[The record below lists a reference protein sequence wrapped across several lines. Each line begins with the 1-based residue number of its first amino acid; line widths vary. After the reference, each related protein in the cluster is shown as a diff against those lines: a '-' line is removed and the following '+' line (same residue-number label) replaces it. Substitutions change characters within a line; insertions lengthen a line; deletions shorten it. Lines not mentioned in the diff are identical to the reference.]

1 MTRRE
6 HKDVQSLGKVLFHDQ
21 GAGYMHVLLVKT
33 HSSLR
38 TATAVRM
45 ESLHFCEADDW
56 DEVTYSWS
64 GRGRF
69 QSRSPASSAQVYSL
83 LGNSCYSVAFGVV
96 SFWIGAILT
105 GVQCPYHSRHPL
117 SWCMFLA
124 YLRRICILLQLSGGF
139 CKYPSDLVGW
149 PSGGVLHLT

>member
-1 MTRRE
+1 MMVRQDVKYVIACAAAFHWHEVPSRHSSSVPLDVRWLVVWHIMTRRE

-56 DEVTYSWS
+56 DEVTYS
-64 GRGRF
+64 
-69 QSRSPASSAQVYSL
+69 
-83 LGNSCYSVAFGVV
+83 
-96 SFWIGAILT
+96 
-105 GVQCPYHSRHPL
+105 
-117 SWCMFLA
+117 
-124 YLRRICILLQLSGGF
+124 
-139 CKYPSDLVGW
+139 
-149 PSGGVLHLT
+149 